1 MYGPL
6 KFPGHK
12 KVNTSIINEDMIA
25 IFGQNLQN
33 FQGWLTHFKEIRL
46 RSGMFSM
53 SVANNGLPHIGKR
66 RQSSNGNV
74 WRSDLGQSVH
84 DALVPF
90 I

>member
-53 SVANNGLPHIGKR
+53 SVANGLPHIGKR